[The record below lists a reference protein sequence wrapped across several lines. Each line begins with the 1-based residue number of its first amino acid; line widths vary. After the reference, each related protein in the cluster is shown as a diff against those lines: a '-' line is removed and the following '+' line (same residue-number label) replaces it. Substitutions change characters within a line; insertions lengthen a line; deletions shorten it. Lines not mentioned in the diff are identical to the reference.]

1 VATFKPEPG
10 RGRSFKEPGSQKD
23 RTQAVIAAPFLEP
36 VVNFYALF
44 AAICLR
50 PLTLS
55 AVISS
60 MYGTKGLSN

>member
-1 VATFKPEPG
+1 MKNGTSSNRPYALYG
-10 RGRSFKEPGSQKD
+10 IRANRSLRII
-23 RTQAVIAAPFLEP
+23 RTGLGALEP
-36 VVNFYALF
+36 VVNFTALF

-50 PLTLS
+50 SLTLA